1 MYTTYRSTT
10 SNGDLL
16 KLKRVHRS
24 TSILHKHIAYFI
36 STAEL
41 KWLWLFC
48 ISVSVLCLSRVL
60 QRRHLYPLRCAA
72 LASRR
77 NPTKHS
83 LRYQVLTPLPTL
95 YYIYYTHYQANS
107 QEATASLSV
116 SQLPYST
123 STSTSTLQRR
133 RYCICLFHRSKQSQP
148 DSQDT
153 LHFGSS
159 SVYSIIHRSR

>member
-1 MYTTYRSTT
+1 MA
-10 SNGDLL
+10 LVV
-16 KLKRVHRS
+16 VHLR
-24 TSILHKHIAYFI
+24 I
-36 STAEL
+36 
-41 KWLWLFC
+41 C
-48 ISVSVLCLSRVL
+48 SVSRVL

-123 STSTSTLQRR
+123 STSTSILERR
-133 RYCICLFHRSKQSQP
+133 RYCICLFHTSKQSQP

-159 SVYSIIHRSR
+159 SVYSIIHRSRETSQSMSPNQCSL